1 MFKKII
7 CATDMNI
14 KANPAIKKAV
24 QLAHQFYSDIILL
37 NVHEEFMTKEEME
50 MLRVRVG
57 TIQEEF
63 EKTAIQA
70 KKEMKDILL
79 SLHAEDVKVEF
90 AIKAGKPQKVICN
103 EAARTNADLI
113 IMGTSSKP
121 NISKLLLG
129 TTASY
134 VIEHAKI
141 PVLVVPLSI

>member
-1 MFKKII
+1 
-7 CATDMNI
+7 MNI
-14 KANPAIKKAV
+14 KGRTAIVKGV
-24 QLAHQFYSDIILL
+24 QLAHQFNSDIILL

-63 EKTAIQA
+63 EKTAMQA
-70 KKEMKDILL
+70 KKEMKDVLL

-90 AIKAGKPQKVICN
+90 SIKEGKPQKVICE

-113 IMGTSSKP
+113 IMGTSRKP
-121 NISKLLLG
+121 NISKYLLG

-141 PVLVVPLSI
+141 PVLVVPLPI

>member
-1 MFKKII
+1 
-7 CATDMNI
+7 MNI
-14 KANPAIKKAV
+14 KGSTAIVKAV
-24 QLAHQFYSDIILL
+24 QLAHQFNSDIILL

-63 EKTAIQA
+63 QKTAMQA
-70 KKEMKDILL
+70 KKEMKDVLH
-79 SLHAEDVKVEF
+79 SLHAEDVKVDF
-90 AIKAGKPQKVICN
+90 SIKEGKPQKVICE

-113 IMGTSSKP
+113 IMGTSRKP
-121 NISKLLLG
+121 NISKYLLG

-141 PVLVVPLSI
+141 PVLVVP

>member
-1 MFKKII
+1 
-7 CATDMNI
+7 MNI
-14 KANPAIKKAV
+14 KGSTAIVKAV
-24 QLAHQFYSDIILL
+24 QLAHQFNSDIILL

-63 EKTAIQA
+63 QKTAMQA
-70 KKEMKDILL
+70 KKEMKDVLH

-90 AIKAGKPQKVICN
+90 SIKEGKPQKVICE

-113 IMGTSSKP
+113 IMGTSRKP
-121 NISKLLLG
+121 NISKYLLG

-141 PVLVVPLSI
+141 PVLVVP

>member
-14 KANPAIKKAV
+14 KANAAIKKAV
-24 QLAHQFYSDIILL
+24 QLAHQFNSDIILL

-57 TIQEEF
+57 TIQDEF

-79 SLHAEDVKVEF
+79 SLHAEDVNVEF
-90 AIKAGKPQKVICN
+90 SIKEGKPQKVICN

-121 NISKLLLG
+121 NISKFLLG
-129 TTASY
+129 TTTSY
-134 VIEHAKI
+134 VIEHANI
-141 PVLVVPLSI
+141 PVLVVPLS

>member
-1 MFKKII
+1 
-7 CATDMNI
+7 MNI
-14 KANPAIKKAV
+14 KGSTAIVKAV
-24 QLAHQFYSDIILL
+24 QLAHQFNSDIILL

-63 EKTAIQA
+63 EKTAMQA
-70 KKEMKDILL
+70 KKEMKDVLL

-90 AIKAGKPQKVICN
+90 SIKEGKPQKVICE

-113 IMGTSSKP
+113 IMGTSRKP
-121 NISKLLLG
+121 NISKYLLG

-141 PVLVVPLSI
+141 PVLVVPLSV

>member
-57 TIQEEF
+57 TIQEKF
-63 EKTAIQA
+63 ENTAIQA

-90 AIKAGKPQKVICN
+90 AIKEGKPHKVICD
-103 EAARTNADLI
+103 EADRTKADLI
-113 IMGTSSKP
+113 IMSASGKP
-121 NISKLLLG
+121 NISKFILG

-134 VIEHAKI
+134 VIEHVKI
-141 PVLVVPLSI
+141 PVLVVPQSV

>member
-1 MFKKII
+1 
-7 CATDMNI
+7 MNI
-14 KANPAIKKAV
+14 KENTAIKKAI
-24 QLAHQFYSDIILL
+24 QLAHQFNSDIILL

-63 EKTAIQA
+63 ENTAIHA
-70 KKEMKDILL
+70 KKEMKDVLL

-90 AIKAGKPQKVICN
+90 SIKEGKPHKVICE

-113 IMGTSSKP
+113 IMGTSYKS
-121 NISKLLLG
+121 NISKYLLG

-141 PVLVVPLSI
+141 PVLVVPLPN

>member
-1 MFKKII
+1 
-7 CATDMNI
+7 MNI
-14 KANPAIKKAV
+14 KGSTAIVKAV
-24 QLAHQFYSDIILL
+24 QLAHQFNSDIILL

-63 EKTAIQA
+63 EKTAMQA
-70 KKEMKDILL
+70 KKEMKDVLL

-90 AIKAGKPQKVICN
+90 SIKEGKPHKVICE
-103 EAARTNADLI
+103 EAAKTNADLI
-113 IMGTSSKP
+113 IMGASRKP
-121 NISKLLLG
+121 NISKYLLG

-141 PVLVVPLSI
+141 PVLVVPLPI

>member
-14 KANPAIKKAV
+14 KTNVAIKKAV
-24 QLAHQFYSDIILL
+24 QLAHQFNSDMILL
-37 NVHEEFMTKEEME
+37 NVNEEFMTKEEME

-57 TIQEEF
+57 DIQEGF
-63 EKTAIQA
+63 EKTALQV

-79 SLHAEDVKVEF
+79 SLHAEDVKVELI
-90 AIKAGKPQKVICN
+90 IKEGKPQKVICD

-113 IMGTSSKP
+113 IMSTSNKP
-121 NISKLLLG
+121 NISKFLLG

-134 VIEHAKI
+134 VIEHANI
-141 PVLVVPLSI
+141 PVLVVPLS

>member
-1 MFKKII
+1 MP
-7 CATDMNI
+7 NS
-14 KANPAIKKAV
+14 N
-24 QLAHQFYSDIILL
+24 IILL

-63 EKTAIQA
+63 QKTAMQA
-70 KKEMKDILL
+70 KKEMKDVLH
-79 SLHAEDVKVEF
+79 SLHAEDVKVDF
-90 AIKAGKPQKVICN
+90 SIKEGKPQKVICE

-113 IMGTSSKP
+113 IMGTSHKP
-121 NISKLLLG
+121 NISKYLLG

-141 PVLVVPLSI
+141 PVLVVP

>member
-7 CATDMNI
+7 CATNMNT
-14 KANPAIKKAV
+14 KTNPTIKKAV
-24 QLAHQFYSDIILL
+24 ELAHQFSSDIILL
-37 NVHEEFMTKEEME
+37 NVHEEFMAKEEME

-57 TIQEEF
+57 SMQEIF
-63 EKTAIQA
+63 ENTAIQE

-79 SLHAEDVKVEF
+79 SLNAEDIKVELT
-90 AIKAGKPQKVICN
+90 IKAGKPQKVICN

-121 NISKLLLG
+121 NISQLLLG

>member
-14 KANPAIKKAV
+14 KGSTAIVKAV
-24 QLAHQFYSDIILL
+24 QLAHQFNSDIILL

-63 EKTAIQA
+63 EKTAMQV
-70 KKEMKDILL
+70 KKEMEDVLL

-90 AIKAGKPQKVICN
+90 SIKEGKPHKVICE

-113 IMGTSSKP
+113 IMGTSRKP
-121 NISKLLLG
+121 NISKYLLG
-129 TTASY
+129 TTAPY

-141 PVLVVPLSI
+141 PVLVVPLPI

>member
-1 MFKKII
+1 
-7 CATDMNI
+7 MNI
-14 KANPAIKKAV
+14 KGSTAIVKAV
-24 QLAHQFYSDIILL
+24 QLAHQFNSDIILL

-63 EKTAIQA
+63 EKTAMQA
-70 KKEMKDILL
+70 KKEMKDVLH

-90 AIKAGKPQKVICN
+90 SIKEGKPHKVICE
-103 EAARTNADLI
+103 EAAKTNADLI
-113 IMGTSSKP
+113 IMGTSRKP
-121 NISKLLLG
+121 NISKYLLG

-141 PVLVVPLSI
+141 PVLVVP

>member
-1 MFKKII
+1 
-7 CATDMNI
+7 MNI
-14 KANPAIKKAV
+14 KANSAIKKAV
-24 QLAHQFYSDIILL
+24 QLAHQFNSDIILL

-63 EKTAIQA
+63 EKTAMLA
-70 KKEMKDILL
+70 KNEMKDVLL
-79 SLHAEDVKVEF
+79 SLHAEDVNVEF
-90 AIKAGKPQKVICN
+90 SIKEGKPQKVICN

-121 NISKLLLG
+121 NISKFLLG

-141 PVLVVPLSI
+141 PVLVVPLPI

>member
-1 MFKKII
+1 
-7 CATDMNI
+7 
-14 KANPAIKKAV
+14 
-24 QLAHQFYSDIILL
+24 
-37 NVHEEFMTKEEME
+37 MTKEEME

-57 TIQEEF
+57 AIQKEF

-79 SLHAEDVKVEF
+79 SLNAEDVKVEF
-90 AIKAGKPQKVICN
+90 AIKAGKPQNVICD
-103 EAARTNADLI
+103 EAARINADLI

-134 VIEHAKI
+134 VIEHANI

>member
-1 MFKKII
+1 MFKKIL
-7 CATDMNI
+7 CATNLNDTS
-14 KANPAIKKAV
+14 KFAIKKAV
-24 QLAHQFYSDIILL
+24 QLAHQYDSKIILL

-57 TIQEEF
+57 AIQEEF

-90 AIKAGKPQKVICN
+90 AIKAGKPQKVICD

-134 VIEHAKI
+134 VIAHANI

>member
-1 MFKKII
+1 
-7 CATDMNI
+7 MNI
-14 KANPAIKKAV
+14 KGSTAIVKAV
-24 QLAHQFYSDIILL
+24 QLAHQFNSDIILL

-63 EKTAIQA
+63 EKTAMQA
-70 KKEMKDILL
+70 KKEMKDVLH
-79 SLHAEDVKVEF
+79 SLHAEDVKVDF
-90 AIKAGKPQKVICN
+90 SIKEGKPQKVICE

-113 IMGTSSKP
+113 IMGTSHKP
-121 NISKLLLG
+121 NISKYLLG

-141 PVLVVPLSI
+141 PVLVVPLPI

>member
-14 KANPAIKKAV
+14 KANPAIQKAV
-24 QLAHQFYSDIILL
+24 LLAHQFYSDIILL

-57 TIQEEF
+57 TIQKEF
-63 EKTAIQA
+63 KKTATLA
-70 KKEMKDILL
+70 KNEMMDVLL
-79 SLHAEDVKVEF
+79 SLNAEDVNVEF
-90 AIKAGKPQKVICN
+90 SIKEGKPQKVICN
-103 EAARTNADLI
+103 EAERTNADLI

-121 NISKLLLG
+121 NISKFLLG

-134 VIEHAKI
+134 VIEHANV
-141 PVLVVPLSI
+141 PVLVVPLS

>member
-1 MFKKII
+1 
-7 CATDMNI
+7 MNI
-14 KANPAIKKAV
+14 KGSTAIVKAV
-24 QLAHQFYSDIILL
+24 QLAHQFNSDIILL

-63 EKTAIQA
+63 EKTAMQA
-70 KKEMKDILL
+70 KKEMKDVLL

-90 AIKAGKPQKVICN
+90 SIKEGKPQKVICE

-113 IMGTSSKP
+113 IMGTSRKP
-121 NISKLLLG
+121 NISKYLLG

-141 PVLVVPLSI
+141 PVLVVPLPI

>member
-1 MFKKII
+1 
-7 CATDMNI
+7 MNI
-14 KANPAIKKAV
+14 KGSTAIVKAV
-24 QLAHQFYSDIILL
+24 QLAHQFNSDIILL

-63 EKTAIQA
+63 EKTAMQA
-70 KKEMKDILL
+70 KKEMKDVLL

-90 AIKAGKPQKVICN
+90 SIKEGKPHKVVCE

-113 IMGTSSKP
+113 IMGTSRKP
-121 NISKLLLG
+121 NISKYLLG

-141 PVLVVPLSI
+141 PVLVVP

>member
-1 MFKKII
+1 MFTKIL
-7 CATDMNI
+7 CATDLDL
-14 KANPAIKKAV
+14 ASSEAVKKVV
-24 QLAHQFYSDIILL
+24 QIAHQYNSQIIML
-37 NVHEEFMTKEEME
+37 NVHKEFMTKEEME
-50 MLRVRVG
+50 MLRVKVG
-57 TIQEEF
+57 TMQDEF
-63 EKTAIQA
+63 EKTAMQA

>member
-1 MFKKII
+1 MFKKIL
-7 CATDMNI
+7 CATELNDASDEAVKI
-14 KANPAIKKAV
+14 AI
-24 QLAHQFYSDIILL
+24 QLAHQYGSKIIML
-37 NVHEEFMTKEEME
+37 NVHEEFLSEEE
-50 MLRVRVG
+50 LGMLRVSIG
-57 TIQEEF
+57 SMKSKF
-63 EKTAIQA
+63 EKTALQA

-79 SLHAEDVKVEF
+79 TLNAEDVKVEF
-90 AIKAGKPQKVICN
+90 AIKAGKPQKVICD

>member
-1 MFKKII
+1 
-7 CATDMNI
+7 MNI
-14 KANPAIKKAV
+14 KGSTAIVKAV
-24 QLAHQFYSDIILL
+24 QLAHQFNSDIILL

-63 EKTAIQA
+63 QKTAMQA
-70 KKEMKDILL
+70 KKEMKDVLL

-90 AIKAGKPQKVICN
+90 SIKEGKPQKVICE

-113 IMGTSSKP
+113 IMGTSRKP
-121 NISKLLLG
+121 NISKYLLG

-141 PVLVVPLSI
+141 PVLVVPLSV

>member
-1 MFKKII
+1 
-7 CATDMNI
+7 MNI
-14 KANPAIKKAV
+14 KGRTAIVKAV
-24 QLAHQFYSDIILL
+24 QLAHQFNSDIILL

-57 TIQEEF
+57 SIQEEF
-63 EKTAIQA
+63 ERTAMQA
-70 KKEMKDILL
+70 KKEMKDVLH

-90 AIKAGKPQKVICN
+90 SIKEGKPQKVICE

-113 IMGTSSKP
+113 IMGTSHKP
-121 NISKLLLG
+121 NISKYLLG

-141 PVLVVPLSI
+141 PVLVVP

>member
-1 MFKKII
+1 MFKKIL
-7 CATDMNI
+7 CATDLNVASSEAVI
-14 KANPAIKKAV
+14 KTV
-24 QLAHQFYSDIILL
+24 QLAHQYGSQIIML
-37 NVHEEFMTKEEME
+37 NVHEEFMSKEELG
-50 MLRVRVG
+50 MLRVSIG
-57 TIQEEF
+57 SMKSKF
-63 EKTAIQA
+63 EKTALQA

-90 AIKAGKPQKVICN
+90 AIKAGKPQKVICD